1 MTVDLH
7 ATRGFLHDAFRI
19 SYTSDI
25 HSPLLSDEL
34 PGRSGATITE
44 LRLDLALVKSA
55 IRRTLVSDHLIETI
69 NAVYSD
75 DPDSMRAVVDC
86 LVAVGFGRRRA
97 FEAVET
103 VKLMSGDGLF
113 EYDPRSR
120 EEIKLTGWLDFSLDS
135 LGDEFAERG
144 WI

>member
-1 MTVDLH
+1 MTIDLH
-7 ATRGFLHDAFRI
+7 ATRCFLHDAFRI

-25 HSPLLSDEL
+25 YSPLLSDEL
-34 PGRSGATITE
+34 PGRSGVTVTDR
-44 LRLDLALVKSA
+44 RLDLALVKSA

-69 NAVYSD
+69 NAIYSD
-75 DPDSMRAVVDC
+75 DSASLCAVVDC
-86 LVAVGFGRRRA
+86 LVASGFGRRRA

-103 VKLMSGDGLF
+103 VKLRTGDGLF

-120 EEIKLTGWLDFSLDS
+120 EEVKLTGWLDFSLDS
-135 LGDEFAERG
+135 LGAEFTERG